1 MINKKVPTIEE
12 VKALISASTPNV
24 SIKTLNTNNASS
36 LGTSSNET
44 IGGSG
49 TINLHKISKTGS
61 YNDLLNKPTIPTKLA
76 QLSERAF
83 SNITSRGEAFLE
95 WGGKNFS
102 GSYGAIDACMVP
114 ELGANRFAFIP
125 ASAWK
130 VEYSRD
136 SGTTWADYGAS
147 DGQKLAL
154 TSEGVALSI
163 GKADSSHKATSAYM
177 LRITLTTT
185 GVVYT
190 VLNKFLLYVSTN
202 GSSGSYVT
210 IQGRTKANVD
220 ANKDTWVGFVSKVP
234 ISGWSGWNVINTNGI
249 TTHGNQAG
257 HYAQLRFIFGCT
269 GGSTT
274 YTGLQIQ
281 KLFAYGGVGWTTPS
295 NMAKNGHMYKYDYN
309 QNVFFPKELY
319 VQSGTSNNYK
329 VLVAGKTNTFTGTS
343 AFNSGK
349 IYLGQGDNN
358 AIDLGSDGRINSGN
372 STFVGFIGG
381 LFTIGHTSRNT
392 NIRGKATRPTY
403 NNKDLALVS
412 DIPDISG
419 KADKSEIPT
428 NVVKYASNSANVAG
442 TNKTVSKVNPTT
454 LYVENGLIMGGT
466 AAAAGLVTRGICGV
480 TTPDGNGGCQKE
492 NLYLNY
498 DGDNNYSRK
507 VVLGAG
513 SSGDAIDGNEKY
525 GNMLSAVRG
534 DQMKAYVSKQI
545 ATAIEIAQGKTT
557 TYVIDPTYTTSGNN
571 KEFNIS
577 KTNKTDTLL
586 LTGETKIAPN
596 GDTTNLVSIK
606 DKFRVGDIVLTTGKG
621 VKDWFYA
628 GTKVV
633 NGITC
638 YEFRQ
643 IDSDTPDLS
652 GYALQSSLSK
662 VATSGSY
669 SDLIN
674 KPTIPSMPTNYVTT
688 DTNQT
693 ISGTKTF
700 TNAINVK
707 QYNDQNGVSLMNSNN
722 GATQIGSSSRPTYI
736 YGNSKPHW
744 YKNGA
749 DQGTLA
755 LISDLPTKTSQLT
768 NDSNYVVK
776 SYVEAVVNGWEALK
790 SSVSANTSD
799 ISDIKISLDGV
810 GSSID
815 GLYSYFINGIAK
827 KATADKNGNDITTKY
842 VTVDTEQTISGLKT
856 YSAPKNKSG
865 VEQATVKFKTANGGQ
880 IIFGKEGANSGSMI
894 ALDQVEGTRRLNFR
908 ASATPGAIVWSQPEA
923 NSGLYYDVTNVY
935 FRECKAVT
943 FDSAS
948 TIRFNK
954 FANATALGTDSSG
967 NLKKTSLSSVATSGS
982 YNDLSNKPTLGDYIA
997 FQEDD
1002 QVNYVKLL
1010 LKKRTAEEYYGGYV
1024 PKALN
1029 TTATKKTLVSYNNWM
1044 GWETLPTV
1052 PTKVSQLTND
1062 SSFATTTQLE
1072 KKQNIISGSYAYSLS
1087 IVNDKLRVVYKYP
1100 SNDKEEISDLT
1111 LPSASGG
1118 NCSHDSSYYSYGDT
1132 GSWRFLQTGTTGN
1145 QLDIRY
1151 GSGTFSNQEGTVS
1164 FTFAKP
1170 MSNIN
1175 YSVVLT
1181 LEGSTNIWSYTPI
1194 IRSRTKTGFTAY
1206 CRLYASDSNTKTI
1219 RYIAIRSN

>member
-12 VKALISASTPNV
+12 VNALISASTPNV

-49 TINLHKISKTGS
+49 TINLHKVSKTGS

-76 QLSERAF
+76 QLSERTF

-95 WGGKNFS
+95 WGGKNIS
-102 GSYGAIDACMVP
+102 GSYGPIDACMVP
-114 ELGANRFAFIP
+114 DLGANRFAFIP

-130 VEYSRD
+130 IEYSRD
-136 SGTTWADYGAS
+136 SGTTWTDYGAN

-163 GKADSSHKATSAYM
+163 GKADSSHKATAAYM

-185 GVVYT
+185 NVVYT

-319 VQSGTSNNYK
+319 VQSGTANNYK
-329 VLVAGKTNTFTGTS
+329 VLVTGKTNTFTGTS

-358 AIDLGSDGRINSGN
+358 ALDLGSDGRINSGN

-442 TNKTVSKVNPTT
+442 ANKTVSKVNPTT

-466 AAAAGLVTRGICGV
+466 AAAAGLVTRGICGA

-571 KEFNIS
+571 KEFNVS

-596 GDTTNLVSIK
+596 SDVGNLVSIK
-606 DKFRVGDIVLTTGKG
+606 DKFRVGDIILTTGKG

-633 NGITC
+633 NNITY

-693 ISGTKTF
+693 ITGIKTF
-700 TNAINVK
+700 NAPTNA
-707 QYNDQNGVSLMNSNN
+707 
-722 GATQIGSSSRPTYI
+722 
-736 YGNSKPHW
+736 
-744 YKNGA
+744 
-749 DQGTLA
+749 
-755 LISDLPTKTSQLT
+755 
-768 NDSNYVVK
+768 
-776 SYVEAVVNGWEALK
+776 
-790 SSVSANTSD
+790 
-799 ISDIKISLDGV
+799 
-810 GSSID
+810 
-815 GLYSYFINGIAK
+815 
-827 KATADKNGNDITTKY
+827 
-842 VTVDTEQTISGLKT
+842 SG
-856 YSAPKNKSG
+856 
-865 VEQATVKFKTANGGQ
+865 EQATATFKTANGGQ
-880 IIFGKEGANSGSMI
+880 IIFGKEGPNSGSMI
-894 ALDQVEGTRRLNFR
+894 ALDQVAGTRRLNFR

-923 NSGLYYDVTNVY
+923 NSGLYYDVTNIY
-935 FRECKAVT
+935 FRECRTVT

-954 FANATALGTDSSG
+954 FTNATALGTDSSG
-967 NLKKTSLSSVATSGS
+967 NLKKVSLSTVATSGS
-982 YNDLSNKPTLGDYIA
+982 YNDLSNKPTI
-997 FQEDD
+997 
-1002 QVNYVKLL
+1002 
-1010 LKKRTAEEYYGGYV
+1010 
-1024 PKALN
+1024 P
-1029 TTATKKTLVSYNNWM
+1029 S
-1044 GWETLPTV
+1044 
-1052 PTKVSQLTND
+1052 KVSQLTND
-1062 SSFATTTQLE
+1062 SSFATTTQLGN
-1072 KKQNIISGSYAYSLS
+1072 KQDKNITLGTLGSTTVEGALKSIKDTADIAISTATNAKETANNCNDRLGTAESTLTSVKANQDFMLKGGKE
-1087 IVNDKLRVVYKYP
+1087 VNIDR
-1100 SNDKEEISDLT
+1100 DLT
-1111 LPSASGG
+1111 DSLVLTSTELNNIKDNVLSNPFFTARFKANNLYYTVVFHRKSWFNTSSSAPIYLFEGMYASTSAIFKVYLVFEWG
-1118 NCSHDSSYYSYGDT
+1118 N
-1132 GSWRFLQTGTTGN
+1132 
-1145 QLDIRY
+1145 
-1151 GSGTFSNQEGTVS
+1151 S
-1164 FTFAKP
+1164 FTQKAIK
-1170 MSNIN
+1170 
-1175 YSVVLT
+1175 V
-1181 LEGSTNIWSYTPI
+1181 E
-1194 IRSRTKTGFTAY
+1194 K
-1206 CRLYASDSNTKTI
+1206 YAS
-1219 RYIAIRSN
+1219 IA

>member
-12 VKALISASTPNV
+12 VNALISASTPNV
-24 SIKTLNTNNASS
+24 SMKTLNTNNASS

-49 TINLHKISKTGS
+49 TINLHKVSKTGS
-61 YNDLLNKPTIPTKLA
+61 FSDLN
-76 QLSERAF
+76 
-83 SNITSRGEAFLE
+83 NRGESFIT
-95 WGGKNFS
+95 WGGQSFS
-102 GSYGAIDACMVP
+102 GSYGPIDACMVP
-114 ELGANRFAFIP
+114 ELGANRFAYIP

-130 VEYSRD
+130 IEYSRD
-136 SGTTWADYGAS
+136 SGATWTDYGAN
-147 DGQKLAL
+147 DAQKLQL
-154 TSEGVALSI
+154 TSTGCSLAI
-163 GKADSSHKATSAYM
+163 GKADSSHKATSAFM
-177 LRITLTTT
+177 LRMTLTTS
-185 GVVYT
+185 GAVYSI
-190 VLNKFLLYVSTN
+190 LNKFLLYISTN
-202 GSSGSYVT
+202 GSGGCYVT
-210 IQGRTKANVD
+210 IQGRTKANLD
-220 ANKDTWVGFVSKVP
+220 ANKDTWTGFVSKAP
-234 ISGWSGWNVINTNGI
+234 ISGWTGWNVINTSGI

-269 GGSTT
+269 SGSTT
-274 YTGLQIQ
+274 YSGLQIQ
-281 KLFAYGGVGWTTPS
+281 KLYAYGGVGWTAPS
-295 NMAKNGHMYKYDYN
+295 NLAKYGTLYKSDYN
-309 QNVFFPKELY
+309 QNAIFPQDLY
-319 VQSGTSNNYK
+319 VQSGTTNQYK
-329 VLVAGKTNTFTGTS
+329 VLVIGKTNTFTGTS

-372 STFVGFIGG
+372 STLVGFVGG
-381 LFTIGHTSRNT
+381 LFTIGHTSYNT

-403 NNKDLALVS
+403 NNKDMALLS

-428 NVVKYASNSANVAG
+428 NVVKYENNSASVAG
-442 TNKTVSKVNPTT
+442 TNKTVSKLDPTT
-454 LYVENGLIMGGT
+454 LYVANGLIMGGT
-466 AAAAGLVTRGICGV
+466 AAAAGLATRGICGV
-480 TTPDGNGGCQKE
+480 TTPDGNGGCNKE

-513 SSGDAIDGNEKY
+513 GSGDAIDGNTSY
-525 GNMLSAVRG
+525 GNMFSAVRG

-596 GDTTNLVSIK
+596 SDVGNLVSIK

-669 SDLIN
+669 NDLIN

-700 TNAINVK
+700 TVAINVK
-707 QYNDQNGVSLMNSNN
+707 QYNDQKGVSLMNSSN
-722 GATQIGSSSRPTYI
+722 GATQIGSSTRPTYI
-736 YGNSKPHW
+736 YGSSQPHW

-755 LISDLPTKTSQLT
+755 LKSDLPTKTSQLT

-776 SYVEAVVNGWEALK
+776 SYVESVVNGWETLK

-799 ISDIKISLDGV
+799 ISDIKTSLEGV

-815 GLYSYFINGIAK
+815 DLYSFFVNGIAK

-842 VTVDTEQTISGLKT
+842 VTVDTEQIITGLKT
-856 YSAPKNKSG
+856 YNAPKNSSG

-880 IIFGKEGANSGSMI
+880 IIFGKEGPNSGSMI
-894 ALDQVEGTRRLNFR
+894 ALDQVAGTRRLNFR

-935 FRECKAVT
+935 FRECSAVT

-954 FANATALGTDSSG
+954 FASATALGTDSAG
-967 NLKKTSLSSVATSGS
+967 NLKKASLSTVATSGS
-982 YNDLSNKPTLGDYIA
+982 YNDLSNKPTI
-997 FQEDD
+997 
-1002 QVNYVKLL
+1002 
-1010 LKKRTAEEYYGGYV
+1010 
-1024 PKALN
+1024 P
-1029 TTATKKTLVSYNNWM
+1029 S
-1044 GWETLPTV
+1044 
-1052 PTKVSQLTND
+1052 KVSQLDND
-1062 SSFATTTQLE
+1062 SKFATTTQLE
-1072 KKQNIISGSYAYSLS
+1072 SKQNKNVNVGTLGNTTVEGALKSILDTATSANSTANTAKSTADNCNSRLTTAESTLSSVKANQDFILQGGKDVNIDRALTDSL
-1087 IVNDKLRVVYKYP
+1087 V
-1100 SNDKEEISDLT
+1100 LT
-1111 LPSASGG
+1111 STEL
-1118 NCSHDSSYYSYGDT
+1118 N
-1132 GSWRFLQTGTTGN
+1132 
-1145 QLDIRY
+1145 DIRDNVLSNPFFTARFKANNLY
-1151 GSGTFSNQEGTVS
+1151 YKVVFHRKSWFNTSNSAPIYLFEGMYASTSAIFKIYLVFEWGSS
-1164 FTFAKP
+1164 FTQKAIK
-1170 MSNIN
+1170 
-1175 YSVVLT
+1175 V
-1181 LEGSTNIWSYTPI
+1181 E
-1194 IRSRTKTGFTAY
+1194 K
-1206 CRLYASDSNTKTI
+1206 YASIS
-1219 RYIAIRSN
+1219 

>member
-12 VKALISASTPNV
+12 VKALISASTIY
-24 SIKTLNTNNASS
+24 SIDSNKNA
-36 LGTSSNET
+36 
-44 IGGSG
+44 
-49 TINLHKISKTGS
+49 
-61 YNDLLNKPTIPTKLA
+61 
-76 QLSERAF
+76 
-83 SNITSRGEAFLE
+83 
-95 WGGKNFS
+95 
-102 GSYGAIDACMVP
+102 
-114 ELGANRFAFIP
+114 
-125 ASAWK
+125 
-130 VEYSRD
+130 
-136 SGTTWADYGAS
+136 
-147 DGQKLAL
+147 
-154 TSEGVALSI
+154 
-163 GKADSSHKATSAYM
+163 
-177 LRITLTTT
+177 
-185 GVVYT
+185 
-190 VLNKFLLYVSTN
+190 
-202 GSSGSYVT
+202 
-210 IQGRTKANVD
+210 
-220 ANKDTWVGFVSKVP
+220 
-234 ISGWSGWNVINTNGI
+234 
-249 TTHGNQAG
+249 
-257 HYAQLRFIFGCT
+257 
-269 GGSTT
+269 
-274 YTGLQIQ
+274 
-281 KLFAYGGVGWTTPS
+281 
-295 NMAKNGHMYKYDYN
+295 
-309 QNVFFPKELY
+309 FFPKELY
-319 VQSGTSNNYK
+319 VKSGTNNSYQ
-329 VLVAGKTNTFTGTS
+329 VLVSGKTNTFTGTS

-358 AIDLGSDGRINSGN
+358 ALDLGSDGKINSGN

-381 LFTIGHTSRNT
+381 LFTIGHTSHNT

-403 NNKDLALVS
+403 NSKDLALFS

-466 AAAAGLVTRGICGV
+466 SAAAGLATRGICGV

-513 SSGDAIDGNEKY
+513 SSGEAIDGNEKY

-596 GDTTNLVSIK
+596 SDVGNLVSIK

-688 DTNQT
+688 DTIQT
-693 ISGTKTF
+693 ISATKTF
-700 TNAINVK
+700 TVAINVK
-707 QYNDQNGVSLMNSNN
+707 QYNDQDGVSLMNSSN
-722 GATQIGSSSRPTYI
+722 GATQIGSSLRPTYI
-736 YGNSKPHW
+736 YGNTKPHW
-744 YKNGA
+744 YKNGV
-749 DQGTLA
+749 DQGTFVLA
-755 LISDLPTKTSQLT
+755 TDLPTKTSQLI
-768 NDSNYVVK
+768 NDSNFVVR
-776 SYVEAVVNGWEALK
+776 SYVENVVTGWDGLNDVVTEN
-790 SSVSANTSD
+790 SSAIDGISADMQNILSS
-799 ISDIKISLDGV
+799 ISDLD
-810 GSSID
+810 
-815 GLYSYFINGIAK
+815 SYFVNGIAK

-842 VTVDTEQTISGLKT
+842 VTVDTAQTISGLKT
-856 YSAPKNKSG
+856 YSAPKNTSG

-935 FRECKAVT
+935 FRGCSAVT

-954 FANATALGTDSSG
+954 FANAVALGTDSSG

-1062 SSFATTTQLE
+1062 SNFATTSELE
-1072 KKQNIISGSYAYSLS
+1072 KKQDTISGSYAYSLS
-1087 IVNDKLRVVYKYP
+1087 VVNDKLRVVYKYP
-1100 SNDKEEISDLT
+1100 SNDKEEMSDLT

-1118 NCSHDSSYYSYGDT
+1118 NCSQDSNYYGYGDT
-1132 GSWRFLQTGTTGN
+1132 GSWRLFQTGTAGN

-1151 GSGTFSNQEGTVS
+1151 GYGTFSSQEGTVS
-1164 FTFAKP
+1164 FTFKKA
-1170 MSNIN
+1170 MASSNYTVI
-1175 YSVVLT
+1175 LA
-1181 LEGSTNIWSYTPI
+1181 LEGPTNMWSYVPVV
-1194 IRSRTKTGFTAY
+1194 RSRTTSGFTAY

>member
-1 MINKKVPTIEE
+1 MINKKVPTIDE
-12 VKALISASTPNV
+12 VNALISASTIY
-24 SIKTLNTNNASS
+24 SIDSNKNA
-36 LGTSSNET
+36 
-44 IGGSG
+44 
-49 TINLHKISKTGS
+49 
-61 YNDLLNKPTIPTKLA
+61 
-76 QLSERAF
+76 
-83 SNITSRGEAFLE
+83 
-95 WGGKNFS
+95 
-102 GSYGAIDACMVP
+102 
-114 ELGANRFAFIP
+114 
-125 ASAWK
+125 
-130 VEYSRD
+130 
-136 SGTTWADYGAS
+136 
-147 DGQKLAL
+147 
-154 TSEGVALSI
+154 
-163 GKADSSHKATSAYM
+163 
-177 LRITLTTT
+177 
-185 GVVYT
+185 
-190 VLNKFLLYVSTN
+190 
-202 GSSGSYVT
+202 
-210 IQGRTKANVD
+210 
-220 ANKDTWVGFVSKVP
+220 
-234 ISGWSGWNVINTNGI
+234 
-249 TTHGNQAG
+249 
-257 HYAQLRFIFGCT
+257 
-269 GGSTT
+269 
-274 YTGLQIQ
+274 
-281 KLFAYGGVGWTTPS
+281 
-295 NMAKNGHMYKYDYN
+295 
-309 QNVFFPKELY
+309 FFPKELY
-319 VQSGTSNNYK
+319 VKSGTNNSYQ
-329 VLVAGKTNTFTGTS
+329 VLVSGKTNTFTGTS

-349 IYLGQGDNN
+349 VYLGQGDEN
-358 AIDLGSDGRINSGN
+358 ALDLGSNGRINSGS
-372 STFVGFIGG
+372 STLVGFVGG
-381 LFTIGHTSRNT
+381 LFTIGHASYNT

-403 NNKDLALVS
+403 NSKDLALFS

-442 TNKTVSKVNPTT
+442 ANKTVSKVNPTT

-513 SSGDAIDGNEKY
+513 GSGDAIDGNEKY

-596 GDTTNLVSIK
+596 SDVGNLVSIK
-606 DKFRVGDIVLTTGKG
+606 DKFRVGDIILTTGKG

-633 NGITC
+633 NNITC

-662 VATSGSY
+662 VATSGNY
-669 SDLIN
+669 NDLTN
-674 KPTIPSMPTNYVTT
+674 KPTIPAMPTNYVTT

-700 TNAINVK
+700 TVAINVK
-707 QYNDQNGVSLMNSNN
+707 QYNDQNGVSLMNSSN

-744 YKNGA
+744 YKNGV

-755 LISDLPTKTSQLT
+755 LTSDLPTKTSQLT

-776 SYVEAVVNGWEALK
+776 SYVETVVNGWESLK
-790 SSVSANTSD
+790 SSVSANTGD

-815 GLYSYFINGIAK
+815 DLYSYFVNGIAK

-842 VTVDTEQTISGLKT
+842 VTIDTEQTISGLKT

-865 VEQATVKFKTANGGQ
+865 VEQATVIFKTANGGQ

-894 ALDQVEGTRRLNFR
+894 ALDQVAGTRRLNFR

-935 FRECKAVT
+935 FRGCSTVT

-954 FANATALGTDSSG
+954 FANAVALGTDSSG

-1062 SSFATTTQLE
+1062 SNFATTSELE
-1072 KKQNIISGSYAYSLS
+1072 GKQNIITDSYVYNLS
-1087 IVNDKLRVVYKYP
+1087 IENGKLHVVFKYP
-1100 SNDKEEISDLT
+1100 SDESEETTDLT
-1111 LPSASGG
+1111 LPSGGSSGG
-1118 NCSHDSSYYSYGDT
+1118 NCSQDSSYYTYGGT
-1132 GSWRFLQTGTTGN
+1132 GSWRLFQTGSTGN

-1151 GSGTFSNQEGTVS
+1151 GFGTFSNQEGTVS
-1164 FTFAKP
+1164 FTFSKP
-1170 MSNIN
+1170 MSDSG

-1181 LEGSTNIWSYTPI
+1181 LDGATNIWSYTPI
-1194 IRSRTKTGFTAY
+1194 IRSRTRTGFTAY
-1206 CRLYASDSNTKTI
+1206 CRLYASDSNVKTI

>member
-1 MINKKVPTIEE
+1 MINKKVPTIDE
-12 VKALISASTPNV
+12 VNALISASTPNV

-76 QLSERAF
+76 QLSERTF

-95 WGGKNFS
+95 WGGKNIS
-102 GSYGAIDACMVP
+102 GSYGPIDACMVP
-114 ELGANRFAFIP
+114 DLGANRFAFIP

-130 VEYSRD
+130 IEYSRD
-136 SGTTWADYGAS
+136 SGTTWTDYGAN

-163 GKADSSHKATSAYM
+163 GKADSSHKATAAYM

-185 GVVYT
+185 NVVYT

-319 VQSGTSNNYK
+319 VQSGTANNYK
-329 VLVAGKTNTFTGTS
+329 VLVTGKTNTFTGTS

-358 AIDLGSDGRINSGN
+358 ALDLGNDGRINSGN

-381 LFTIGHTSRNT
+381 LFTIGHTSHNT

-633 NGITC
+633 NNITY

-669 SDLIN
+669 
-674 KPTIPSMPTNYVTT
+674 
-688 DTNQT
+688 
-693 ISGTKTF
+693 
-700 TNAINVK
+700 
-707 QYNDQNGVSLMNSNN
+707 
-722 GATQIGSSSRPTYI
+722 
-736 YGNSKPHW
+736 
-744 YKNGA
+744 
-749 DQGTLA
+749 
-755 LISDLPTKTSQLT
+755 
-768 NDSNYVVK
+768 
-776 SYVEAVVNGWEALK
+776 
-790 SSVSANTSD
+790 
-799 ISDIKISLDGV
+799 
-810 GSSID
+810 
-815 GLYSYFINGIAK
+815 
-827 KATADKNGNDITTKY
+827 
-842 VTVDTEQTISGLKT
+842 
-856 YSAPKNKSG
+856 
-865 VEQATVKFKTANGGQ
+865 
-880 IIFGKEGANSGSMI
+880 
-894 ALDQVEGTRRLNFR
+894 
-908 ASATPGAIVWSQPEA
+908 
-923 NSGLYYDVTNVY
+923 
-935 FRECKAVT
+935 
-943 FDSAS
+943 
-948 TIRFNK
+948 
-954 FANATALGTDSSG
+954 
-967 NLKKTSLSSVATSGS
+967 
-982 YNDLSNKPTLGDYIA
+982 NDLSNKPTM
-997 FQEDD
+997 
-1002 QVNYVKLL
+1002 
-1010 LKKRTAEEYYGGYV
+1010 
-1024 PKALN
+1024 P
-1029 TTATKKTLVSYNNWM
+1029 S
-1044 GWETLPTV
+1044 
-1052 PTKVSQLTND
+1052 KVSQLTND
-1062 SSFATTTQLE
+1062 SSFATTTQLGN
-1072 KKQNIISGSYAYSLS
+1072 KQDKNITLGTLGSTTVEGALKSIKDTADIAISTATNAKETANNCNDRLGTAESTLTSVKANQDFILKGGKE
-1087 IVNDKLRVVYKYP
+1087 VNIDR
-1100 SNDKEEISDLT
+1100 DLT
-1111 LPSASGG
+1111 DSLVLTSTELNNIRDNVLSNPFFTARFKANNLYYTVVFHRKSWFNTSNSAPIYLFEGMYASTSAIFKVYLVFEWG
-1118 NCSHDSSYYSYGDT
+1118 N
-1132 GSWRFLQTGTTGN
+1132 
-1145 QLDIRY
+1145 
-1151 GSGTFSNQEGTVS
+1151 S
-1164 FTFAKP
+1164 FTQKAIK
-1170 MSNIN
+1170 
-1175 YSVVLT
+1175 V
-1181 LEGSTNIWSYTPI
+1181 E
-1194 IRSRTKTGFTAY
+1194 K
-1206 CRLYASDSNTKTI
+1206 YAS
-1219 RYIAIRSN
+1219 IA

>member
-12 VKALISASTPNV
+12 VNALISAST
-24 SIKTLNTNNASS
+24 I
-36 LGTSSNET
+36 
-44 IGGSG
+44 
-49 TINLHKISKTGS
+49 
-61 YNDLLNKPTIPTKLA
+61 
-76 QLSERAF
+76 
-83 SNITSRGEAFLE
+83 
-95 WGGKNFS
+95 
-102 GSYGAIDACMVP
+102 
-114 ELGANRFAFIP
+114 
-125 ASAWK
+125 
-130 VEYSRD
+130 YSTD
-136 SGTTWADYGAS
+136 S
-147 DGQKLAL
+147 
-154 TSEGVALSI
+154 
-163 GKADSSHKATSAYM
+163 
-177 LRITLTTT
+177 
-185 GVVYT
+185 
-190 VLNKFLLYVSTN
+190 
-202 GSSGSYVT
+202 
-210 IQGRTKANVD
+210 
-220 ANKDTWVGFVSKVP
+220 
-234 ISGWSGWNVINTNGI
+234 
-249 TTHGNQAG
+249 
-257 HYAQLRFIFGCT
+257 
-269 GGSTT
+269 
-274 YTGLQIQ
+274 
-281 KLFAYGGVGWTTPS
+281 
-295 NMAKNGHMYKYDYN
+295 N
-309 QNVFFPKELY
+309 QNAFFPKELY
-319 VQSGTSNNYK
+319 VKSGTNNSYQ
-329 VLVAGKTNTFTGTS
+329 VLVSGKTNTFTGTS

-358 AIDLGSDGRINSGN
+358 ALDLGSDGRINSGN

-403 NNKDLALVS
+403 NNKDLALFS

-428 NVVKYASNSANVAG
+428 NVVKYVSNSATVAG
-442 TNKTVSKVNPTT
+442 INKTVSKVSPTT

-466 AAAAGLVTRGICGV
+466 AAAAGLATRGICGV

-596 GDTTNLVSIK
+596 SDVGNLVSIK

-669 SDLIN
+669 NDLIN
-674 KPTIPSMPTNYVTT
+674 KPTIPSMPTNYVTI

-693 ISGTKTF
+693 VSGTKTF
-700 TNAINVK
+700 TVAINVK
-707 QYNDQNGVSLMNSNN
+707 QYNDQNGVSLMNSSN

-744 YKNGA
+744 YKNGV

-755 LISDLPTKTSQLT
+755 LTSDLPTKTSQLT

-776 SYVEAVVNGWEALK
+776 SYVETVVNGWESLK
-790 SSVSANTSD
+790 SSVSANTGD

-815 GLYSYFINGIAK
+815 DLYSYFVNGIAK

-842 VTVDTEQTISGLKT
+842 VTIDTEQTISGLKT

-935 FRECKAVT
+935 FRGCSAVT

-954 FANATALGTDSSG
+954 FANAVALGTDSSG

-1044 GWETLPTV
+1044 GWEDFPTV

-1062 SSFATTTQLE
+1062 SNFVTKSDMQTALSGKEDQINDSYVYDVSL
-1072 KKQNIISGSYAYSLS
+1072 SGSTLT
-1087 IVNDKLRVVYKYP
+1087 IQYKNP
-1100 SNDKEEISDLT
+1100 TTSDTEEGTIT
-1111 LPSASGG
+1111 IPTGGG
-1118 NCSHDSSYYSYGDT
+1118 NCSHDSSYYTYGGA
-1132 GSWRFLQTGTTGN
+1132 GSWRLYQTGATGN

-1151 GSGTFSNQEGTVS
+1151 GSGTFSSQEGTVS
-1164 FTFAKP
+1164 FTFKKP
-1170 MSNIN
+1170 MSNID
-1175 YSVVLT
+1175 YSVVIS
-1181 LEGSTNIWSYTPI
+1181 LEGSTNIWTYAPV
-1194 IRSRTKTGFTAY
+1194 IRSRTTTGFTAY

>member
-1 MINKKVPTIEE
+1 MINKKVPTIDE
-12 VKALISASTPNV
+12 VNALISASTPNV

-36 LGTSSNET
+36 LDTSSNEA

-49 TINLHKISKTGS
+49 SINLHKVSKTGNFS
-61 YNDLLNKPTIPTKLA
+61 DLN
-76 QLSERAF
+76 
-83 SNITSRGEAFLE
+83 NRGEAFIT

-114 ELGANRFAFIP
+114 ELGANRFAYIP

-136 SGTTWADYGAS
+136 SGATWTDYGAS
-147 DGQKLAL
+147 DAQKLQL
-154 TSEGVALSI
+154 TSSGTGFVI

-185 GVVYT
+185 GAVYT
-190 VLNKFLLYVSTN
+190 VLNKFFLYVSTN

-210 IQGRTKANVD
+210 IEGRTKANVD
-220 ANKDTWVGFVSKVP
+220 ANKDTWVGFASKVP
-234 ISGWSGWNVINTNGI
+234 ISGWSGWNVINTSGV

-269 GGSTT
+269 SGSTT
-274 YTGLQIQ
+274 YNGLQIQ
-281 KLFAYGGVGWTTPS
+281 KLFGYGGFGWTTPS
-295 NMAKNGHMYKYDYN
+295 NLAKYGTIYSTDYN
-309 QNVFFPKELY
+309 QNAFFPKDLY
-319 VQSGTSNNYK
+319 VQSGTTNNYK
-329 VLVAGKTNTFTGTS
+329 VLVTGKTNTFVGTS

-381 LFTIGHTSRNT
+381 LFTIGHTSHNT

-442 TNKTVSKVNPTT
+442 AKKTVSKVNPTT

-480 TTPDGNGGCQKE
+480 TTPDGNGSCQKE

-513 SSGDAIDGNEKY
+513 GSGDAIDGNEKY

-596 GDTTNLVSIK
+596 SDVGNLVSIK

-662 VATSGSY
+662 VATSG
-669 SDLIN
+669 N
-674 KPTIPSMPTNYVTT
+674 
-688 DTNQT
+688 
-693 ISGTKTF
+693 
-700 TNAINVK
+700 
-707 QYNDQNGVSLMNSNN
+707 
-722 GATQIGSSSRPTYI
+722 
-736 YGNSKPHW
+736 
-744 YKNGA
+744 
-749 DQGTLA
+749 
-755 LISDLPTKTSQLT
+755 
-768 NDSNYVVK
+768 
-776 SYVEAVVNGWEALK
+776 
-790 SSVSANTSD
+790 
-799 ISDIKISLDGV
+799 
-810 GSSID
+810 
-815 GLYSYFINGIAK
+815 
-827 KATADKNGNDITTKY
+827 
-842 VTVDTEQTISGLKT
+842 
-856 YSAPKNKSG
+856 
-865 VEQATVKFKTANGGQ
+865 
-880 IIFGKEGANSGSMI
+880 
-894 ALDQVEGTRRLNFR
+894 
-908 ASATPGAIVWSQPEA
+908 
-923 NSGLYYDVTNVY
+923 
-935 FRECKAVT
+935 
-943 FDSAS
+943 
-948 TIRFNK
+948 
-954 FANATALGTDSSG
+954 
-967 NLKKTSLSSVATSGS
+967 
-982 YNDLSNKPTLGDYIA
+982 YNDLSNKPTI
-997 FQEDD
+997 
-1002 QVNYVKLL
+1002 
-1010 LKKRTAEEYYGGYV
+1010 
-1024 PKALN
+1024 
-1029 TTATKKTLVSYNNWM
+1029 
-1044 GWETLPTV
+1044 

-1062 SSFATTTQLE
+1062 SNFATTTQLGN
-1072 KKQNIISGSYAYSLS
+1072 KQDKNIVLDTLGSTTVEGALKSIKDTADIAISTAT
-1087 IVNDKLRVVYKYP
+1087 NA
-1100 SNDKEEISDLT
+1100 KETADNCNTRLGTAESTLTSVKANQDFILQGGKEVDINRDLT
-1111 LPSASGG
+1111 DSLVLTSTELNNIKDNVLNNPFFTARFKANNLYYKVVFHRKSWFNTSSSAPIYLFEGMYAST
-1118 NCSHDSSYYSYGDT
+1118 SAIFKVYLVFEW
-1132 GSWRFLQTGTTGN
+1132 GS
-1145 QLDIRY
+1145 
-1151 GSGTFSNQEGTVS
+1151 S
-1164 FTFAKP
+1164 FTQKAIK
-1170 MSNIN
+1170 
-1175 YSVVLT
+1175 V
-1181 LEGSTNIWSYTPI
+1181 E
-1194 IRSRTKTGFTAY
+1194 K
-1206 CRLYASDSNTKTI
+1206 YAS
-1219 RYIAIRSN
+1219 IA

>member
-12 VKALISASTPNV
+12 VNALISAST
-24 SIKTLNTNNASS
+24 I
-36 LGTSSNET
+36 
-44 IGGSG
+44 
-49 TINLHKISKTGS
+49 
-61 YNDLLNKPTIPTKLA
+61 
-76 QLSERAF
+76 
-83 SNITSRGEAFLE
+83 
-95 WGGKNFS
+95 
-102 GSYGAIDACMVP
+102 
-114 ELGANRFAFIP
+114 
-125 ASAWK
+125 
-130 VEYSRD
+130 YSTD
-136 SGTTWADYGAS
+136 S
-147 DGQKLAL
+147 
-154 TSEGVALSI
+154 
-163 GKADSSHKATSAYM
+163 
-177 LRITLTTT
+177 
-185 GVVYT
+185 
-190 VLNKFLLYVSTN
+190 
-202 GSSGSYVT
+202 
-210 IQGRTKANVD
+210 
-220 ANKDTWVGFVSKVP
+220 
-234 ISGWSGWNVINTNGI
+234 
-249 TTHGNQAG
+249 
-257 HYAQLRFIFGCT
+257 
-269 GGSTT
+269 
-274 YTGLQIQ
+274 
-281 KLFAYGGVGWTTPS
+281 
-295 NMAKNGHMYKYDYN
+295 N
-309 QNVFFPKELY
+309 QNAFFPKELY
-319 VQSGTSNNYK
+319 VKSGTNNSYQ

-358 AIDLGSDGRINSGN
+358 AIDLGTNGRFNLGNQTLLGMLNGTFTLGHGNLPNLIRGKSNKFSGKVYLGQGDENALDLGSNGRINSGS
-372 STFVGFIGG
+372 STLVGFVGGI
-381 LFTIGHTSRNT
+381 FTIGHASYNT

-428 NVVKYASNSANVAG
+428 NVVKYVSNSANVAG
-442 TNKTVSKVNPTT
+442 TNKTVSKVSPTT

-466 AAAAGLVTRGICGV
+466 AAAAGLATRGICGV

-596 GDTTNLVSIK
+596 SDVGNLVSIK
-606 DKFRVGDIVLTTGKG
+606 DKFRVGDIILTTGKG

-628 GTKVV
+628 GTKFV
-633 NGITC
+633 NNITC

-662 VATSGSY
+662 VATSGNY
-669 SDLIN
+669 NDLTN

-693 ISGTKTF
+693 INGTKTF
-700 TNAINVK
+700 TVAINVK

-736 YGNSKPHW
+736 YGNSQPHW

-755 LISDLPTKTSQLT
+755 LKSDLPTKTSQLT

-776 SYVEAVVNGWEALK
+776 SYVESVVTGWENLK
-790 SSVSANTSD
+790 SSVSANTGD

-815 GLYSYFINGIAK
+815 NLYSYFVNGIAK

-842 VTVDTEQTISGLKT
+842 VTIDTEQTISGLKI
-856 YSAPKNKSG
+856 YSAPKNSSG

-894 ALDQVEGTRRLNFR
+894 ALDQVAGTRRLNFR

-935 FRECKAVT
+935 FRGCSTVT
-943 FDSAS
+943 FDNAS

-954 FANATALGTDSSG
+954 FANAAALGTDSSG
-967 NLKKTSLSSVATSGS
+967 NLKKVSLSSVATSGS

-1044 GWETLPTV
+1044 GWEDFPTV

-1062 SSFATTTQLE
+1062 SNFATTSQLE
-1072 KKQNIISGSYAYSLS
+1072 GKQNTINDSYVYSLS
-1087 IVNDKLRVVYKYP
+1087 IVNDKLRVVYKNP
-1100 SNDKEEISDLT
+1100 SNEKKDTTDLPLST
-1111 LPSASGG
+1111 ASGG
-1118 NCSHDSSYYSYGDT
+1118 NCSQDSSYYSYGDT

-1194 IRSRTKTGFTAY
+1194 IRSRTKTGFTAF
-1206 CRLYASDSNTKTI
+1206 CRLTSSDSNTKTI

>member
-12 VKALISASTPNV
+12 VKALISASTIY
-24 SIKTLNTNNASS
+24 SIDSNKNA
-36 LGTSSNET
+36 
-44 IGGSG
+44 
-49 TINLHKISKTGS
+49 
-61 YNDLLNKPTIPTKLA
+61 
-76 QLSERAF
+76 
-83 SNITSRGEAFLE
+83 
-95 WGGKNFS
+95 
-102 GSYGAIDACMVP
+102 
-114 ELGANRFAFIP
+114 
-125 ASAWK
+125 
-130 VEYSRD
+130 
-136 SGTTWADYGAS
+136 
-147 DGQKLAL
+147 
-154 TSEGVALSI
+154 
-163 GKADSSHKATSAYM
+163 
-177 LRITLTTT
+177 
-185 GVVYT
+185 
-190 VLNKFLLYVSTN
+190 
-202 GSSGSYVT
+202 
-210 IQGRTKANVD
+210 
-220 ANKDTWVGFVSKVP
+220 
-234 ISGWSGWNVINTNGI
+234 
-249 TTHGNQAG
+249 
-257 HYAQLRFIFGCT
+257 
-269 GGSTT
+269 
-274 YTGLQIQ
+274 
-281 KLFAYGGVGWTTPS
+281 
-295 NMAKNGHMYKYDYN
+295 
-309 QNVFFPKELY
+309 FFPKELY
-319 VQSGTSNNYK
+319 VKSGTNNSYQ
-329 VLVAGKTNTFTGTS
+329 VLVSGKTNTFTGTS

-358 AIDLGSDGRINSGN
+358 ALDLGSDGRINSGN

-381 LFTIGHTSRNT
+381 LFTIGHTSHNT
-392 NIRGKATRPTY
+392 NIRGKATRPIY

-442 TNKTVSKVNPTT
+442 AHKTVSKVNPTT

-480 TTPDGNGGCQKE
+480 TIPDGNGGCQKE

-513 SSGDAIDGNEKY
+513 GSGDAIDGNEKY

-596 GDTTNLVSIK
+596 SDVGNLVSIK

-633 NGITC
+633 NGTTC

-652 GYALQSSLSK
+652 GYALQSTLSK

-669 SDLIN
+669 NDLTN

-688 DTNQT
+688 DTIQT

-700 TNAINVK
+700 TVAINVK

-736 YGNSKPHW
+736 YGNSQPHW
-744 YKNGA
+744 YKNGV

-755 LISDLPTKTSQLT
+755 LTSDLPTKTSQLT

-776 SYVEAVVNGWEALK
+776 SYVETVVTGWEALK
-790 SSVSANTSD
+790 SSVSANTGD
-799 ISDIKISLDGV
+799 ISDIKISLDSV

-815 GLYSYFINGIAK
+815 DLYSYFVNGIAK

-1062 SSFATTTQLE
+1062 SNFATTSELE
-1072 KKQNIISGSYAYSLS
+1072 KKQDTISGSYAYSLS
-1087 IVNDKLRVVYKYP
+1087 VVNDKLRVVYKYP
-1100 SNDKEEISDLT
+1100 SNDKEEMSDLT

-1118 NCSHDSSYYSYGDT
+1118 NCSQDSNYYAYGDT
-1132 GSWRFLQTGTTGN
+1132 GSWRLFQTGTTGN

-1151 GSGTFSNQEGTVS
+1151 GYGTFSSQEGTVS
-1164 FTFAKP
+1164 FTFKKLMAS
-1170 MSNIN
+1170 SNYTVI
-1175 YSVVLT
+1175 LA
-1181 LEGSTNIWSYTPI
+1181 LEGPTNMWSYVPVV
-1194 IRSRTKTGFTAY
+1194 RSKTTSGFTAY

>member
-12 VKALISASTPNV
+12 VNALISASTPNV
-24 SIKTLNTNNASS
+24 SMKTLNTTNASS

-136 SGTTWADYGAS
+136 SGATWTDYGAN
-147 DGQKLAL
+147 DAQKLQL
-154 TSEGVALSI
+154 TSSGTGFVI
-163 GKADSSHKATSAYM
+163 GKADSSHKATSAYL

-185 GVVYT
+185 GAVYT
-190 VLNKFLLYVSTN
+190 VLNKFFLYVSTN
-202 GSSGSYVT
+202 GSSGCYVT
-210 IQGRTKANVD
+210 IEGRTKANVD
-220 ANKDTWVGFVSKVP
+220 ANKDTWVDFVSKVP
-234 ISGWSGWNVINTNGI
+234 ISGWSGWNVINTSGI
-249 TTHGNQAG
+249 TTHGNSSNQ
-257 HYAQLRFIFGCT
+257 YAQLRFIFGCAS
-269 GGSTT
+269 GSTT
-274 YTGLQIQ
+274 YNGLQIQ
-281 KLFAYGGVGWTTPS
+281 KLFGYGGFGWNTPS
-295 NMAKNGHMYKYDYN
+295 YLAKYGTIYSTDYN
-309 QNVFFPKELY
+309 QNAFFPKDLY
-319 VQSGTSNNYK
+319 VQSGTTNNYK

-403 NNKDLALVS
+403 NNKDLALFS

-428 NVVKYASNSANVAG
+428 NVVKYVNNSANVAG
-442 TNKTVSKVNPTT
+442 TNKTVSKVSPTT

-466 AAAAGLVTRGICGV
+466 AAAAGLATRGICGV

-596 GDTTNLVSIK
+596 SDVGNLISIK
-606 DKFRVGDIVLTTGKG
+606 DKFRVGDIILTTGKG

-633 NGITC
+633 NNITC

-662 VATSGSY
+662 VATSGNY
-669 SDLIN
+669 NDLTN

-700 TNAINVK
+700 TVAINVK

-736 YGNSKPHW
+736 YGNSQPHW

-755 LISDLPTKTSQLT
+755 LKSDLPTKTSQLT

-776 SYVEAVVNGWEALK
+776 SYVESVVTGWESLK
-790 SSVSANTSD
+790 SSVSANTGD
-799 ISDIKISLDGV
+799 ISDIKTSLDGV

-815 GLYSYFINGIAK
+815 DLYSYFVNGIAK

-842 VTVDTEQTISGLKT
+842 VTIDTEQTISGLKI
-856 YSAPKNKSG
+856 YSAPKNSSG

-894 ALDQVEGTRRLNFR
+894 ALDQVAGTRRLNFR

-935 FRECKAVT
+935 FRGCSTVT
-943 FDSAS
+943 FDNAS

-954 FANATALGTDSSG
+954 FANAAALGTDSSG
-967 NLKKTSLSSVATSGS
+967 NLKKVSLSSVATSGS
-982 YNDLSNKPTLGDYIA
+982 YNDLSNKPTI
-997 FQEDD
+997 
-1002 QVNYVKLL
+1002 
-1010 LKKRTAEEYYGGYV
+1010 
-1024 PKALN
+1024 
-1029 TTATKKTLVSYNNWM
+1029 
-1044 GWETLPTV
+1044 
-1052 PTKVSQLTND
+1052 PTKVSQLNND
-1062 SSFATTTQLE
+1062 SSFATTTQLGS
-1072 KKQNIISGSYAYSLS
+1072 KQDKNITLGTLGSTTVEGALKSIKDTADIAISTASNAKETADNCNTRLGTAESTLTTVKANQDFILQGGKL
-1087 IVNDKLRVVYKYP
+1087 VNIDR
-1100 SNDKEEISDLT
+1100 DLT
-1111 LPSASGG
+1111 DSLVLTSTELNNIKDSVLDNPFFTARFKANNLYYKVVFHRKSWFNTSNSAPIYLFEGMYAST
-1118 NCSHDSSYYSYGDT
+1118 SAIFKVYLVFER
-1132 GSWRFLQTGTTGN
+1132 GS
-1145 QLDIRY
+1145 
-1151 GSGTFSNQEGTVS
+1151 S
-1164 FTFAKP
+1164 FTQKAIK
-1170 MSNIN
+1170 
-1175 YSVVLT
+1175 V
-1181 LEGSTNIWSYTPI
+1181 E
-1194 IRSRTKTGFTAY
+1194 K
-1206 CRLYASDSNTKTI
+1206 YAS
-1219 RYIAIRSN
+1219 IA